1 MLRFACIIAL
11 DLALNFAFVLIEEF
25 RQRHRPGVMYRWIT
39 AQVLLIAAE
48 ARPAGGA
55 ARAAIKLV
63 LRRESLW
70 PKTNVAGV
78 TGSH

>member
-48 ARPAGGA
+48 TRPAGRA
-55 ARAAIKLV
+55 ARAAI
-63 LRRESLW
+63 
-70 PKTNVAGV
+70 
-78 TGSH
+78 